1 MQEEWEYSD
10 HGGKD
15 NNKIGEKNSLDWW
28 PTSMWVR
35 QGLTSVGMLVV
46 LMVQWQLMLGVVDS
60 KVDSPGAPIKT
71 ELILSGVDT

>member
-1 MQEEWEYSD
+1 
-10 HGGKD
+10 
-15 NNKIGEKNSLDWW
+15 
-28 PTSMWVR
+28 MWVR